1 MASPTWYV
9 AQNVGSLLAMTSH
22 ALRFAGAS
30 PNHCATCA
38 CTAGVVIQFIHRYM
52 QLGCAACE
60 YIIQVSDHPVDPSL
74 GTVTATGVG
83 VLSVSRRFAI
93 TWQVVPMTESALA
106 NADCSLV

>member
-9 AQNVGSLLAMTSH
+9 VQKVGSVLAMMSH
-22 ALRFAGAS
+22 ALRLAGAS
-30 PNHCATCA
+30 PNHCATCDW
-38 CTAGVVIQFIHRYM
+38 TEGVVFQFIHRYM

-74 GTVTATGVG
+74 GTVTSTGVG
-83 VLSVSRRFAI
+83 FWSVSSRFAI
-93 TWQVVPMTESALA
+93 TCHVVPTTESAFA